1 MPSRDQCLP
10 WLHAPYCP
18 KQSLIP
24 QVEVVMQSGFCNAC
38 HMRINKTIN
47 YPENSHKVVWREYA
61 QKCCKMQLVKIMPE
75 KTQACMGFE
84 PMTSTIPVQCSTN

>member
-24 QVEVVMQSGFCNAC
+24 QVDVVTQSESYNAC
-38 HMRINKTIN
+38 DTQINKVRIYT
-47 YPENSHKVVWREYA
+47 ENSHKVVWREY
-61 QKCCKMQLVKIMPE
+61 
-75 KTQACMGFE
+75 
-84 PMTSTIPVQCSTN
+84 S